1 MIGAYPMMSDHRRR
15 AALVLVLGVA
25 GTWQTTLAAEFECRH
40 GDLMRRVEVNTG
52 DAVQDAACEVRYW
65 RNASAAGDGEVL
77 WRANQDLDF
86 CDAKARDLLGR
97 LERGGWT
104 CTASD
109 PPGEFEAVPEAA
121 RPAAG
126 SKPPPALALTGDA
139 PRPAPEPG
147 EPEPGTTARAES
159 SAPIEQP
166 TSSAAARVEP
176 AAPTE
181 QPAPGATAGLEPA
194 APAEESAAPPAENLH
209 ATILDQIVQQT
220 LRSVQQMYGGDF
232 HAEDAAFGDLDGDGR
247 DDAAVLVTY
256 QTDRK
261 DYVQYL
267 VAYLFDGETFQS
279 TATKNVGGRF
289 LDAVR
294 ADVRGIVDRAIV
306 VDLEALDEAEVC
318 CETRRAEF
326 VLKEGQLV
334 EVEDRAEAP
343 RGRT

>member
-1 MIGAYPMMSDHRRR
+1 MIGAHPMTSDHRRR

-25 GTWQTTLAAEFECRH
+25 GTWQTTSAAEFECRH
-40 GDLMRRVEVNTG
+40 GDLMRRVELNTG

-65 RNASAAGDGEVL
+65 RDASAPGDGEVL

-86 CDAKARDLLGR
+86 CDAKARDLLRR
-97 LERGGWT
+97 LEAGGWT
-104 CTASD
+104 CAASE
-109 PPGEFEAVPEAA
+109 PPEESEALPEAA
-121 RPAAG
+121 QPATRSEPAA
-126 SKPPPALALTGDA
+126 ALAPTGDA
-139 PRPAPEPG
+139 PRPAAEPG
-147 EPEPGTTARAES
+147 EPEPGITARVES
-159 SAPIEQP
+159 SAPNEQP
-166 TSSAAARVEP
+166 ASSVAVRVEP

-181 QPAPGATAGLEPA
+181 QPAPGATAGLGPA
-194 APAEESAAPPAENLH
+194 APAEEPAAPLGENPH

-232 HAEDAAFGDLDGDGR
+232 QAEDAAFGDLDGDGR

-256 QTDRK
+256 QTERK

-294 ADVRGIVDRAIV
+294 ADVHGIVNRAIV
-306 VDLEALDEAEVC
+306 VDLEAPDEAAVC

-334 EVEDRAEAP
+334 EVEDRAETS

>member
-1 MIGAYPMMSDHRRR
+1 
-15 AALVLVLGVA
+15 
-25 GTWQTTLAAEFECRH
+25 
-40 GDLMRRVEVNTG
+40 
-52 DAVQDAACEVRYW
+52 VRYW
-65 RNASAAGDGEVL
+65 RDASAPGDGEVL

-86 CDAKARDLLGR
+86 CDAKARDLLRR
-97 LERGGWT
+97 LEAGGWT
-104 CTASD
+104 CAASET
-109 PPGEFEAVPEAA
+109 PEESEALPEAA
-121 RPAAG
+121 QPATGSEPAA
-126 SKPPPALALTGDA
+126 ALAPTGDA
-139 PRPAPEPG
+139 PRPAAEPG
-147 EPEPGTTARAES
+147 EPESGITARVES
-159 SAPIEQP
+159 SAPNEQP
-166 TSSAAARVEP
+166 ASSVAGRVEP
-176 AAPTE
+176 PVRAPRWRR
-181 QPAPGATAGLEPA
+181 APA
-194 APAEESAAPPAENLH
+194 APLGENPH

-232 HAEDAAFGDLDGDGR
+232 QAEDAAFGDLDGDGR

-256 QTDRK
+256 QTERK

-294 ADVRGIVDRAIV
+294 ADVHGIVNRAIV
-306 VDLEALDEAEVC
+306 VDLEAPDEAAVC

-334 EVEDRAEAP
+334 EVEDRAETS

>member
-1 MIGAYPMMSDHRRR
+1 
-15 AALVLVLGVA
+15 
-25 GTWQTTLAAEFECRH
+25 
-40 GDLMRRVEVNTG
+40 
-52 DAVQDAACEVRYW
+52 
-65 RNASAAGDGEVL
+65 
-77 WRANQDLDF
+77 
-86 CDAKARDLLGR
+86 
-97 LERGGWT
+97 
-104 CTASD
+104 
-109 PPGEFEAVPEAA
+109 
-121 RPAAG
+121 
-126 SKPPPALALTGDA
+126 
-139 PRPAPEPG
+139 
-147 EPEPGTTARAES
+147 
-159 SAPIEQP
+159 
-166 TSSAAARVEP
+166 
-176 AAPTE
+176 
-181 QPAPGATAGLEPA
+181 
-194 APAEESAAPPAENLH
+194 
-209 ATILDQIVQQT
+209 
-220 LRSVQQMYGGDF
+220 MYGGDF

-306 VDLEALDEAEVC
+306 VDLEALDEAAVC

-334 EVEDRAEAP
+334 EVEDRAETP